1 MSARSKSL
9 ISATIIRGLLARHCS
24 PRAVVQ
30 VRLDGRWRKA
40 ELHMDGRE
48 ATCLRVRGATP
59 EVPWMGM
66 VQVDW
71 AGPAPEWMR
80 FTTWGRRE
88 EDELVLQLPRLV
100 EVPELRAH
108 RRHSTVA
115 TSALL
120 QLGGRSLT
128 GEVDDL
134 SIAGAG
140 LILRGSADGL
150 EPRQQGTLTIANNTV
165 GRVEVPVQMVSAR
178 PRPGGCRI
186 AVTFGD
192 CPRASRRVLL
202 NHIWYAADPS
212 RYAQAG
218 AAR

>member
-9 ISATIIRGLLARHCS
+9 ISASVIRGLLARHCS
-24 PRAVVQ
+24 PRATVQ
-30 VRLDGRWRKA
+30 VQLEGRWRAA

-48 ATCLRVRGATP
+48 APCLRLRGATP

-71 AGPAPEWMR
+71 AGPAPEWLR

-88 EDELVLQLPRLV
+88 GDELVLQLPRLV

-120 QLGGRSLT
+120 QVGSQTLA

-140 LILRGSADGL
+140 LELRGSAEGL
-150 EPRQQGTLTIANNTV
+150 QARQQGTLTIANDAV
-165 GRVEVPVQMVSAR
+165 GRVEVPVQVVSAR
-178 PRPGGCRI
+178 PRPGGSRV

-192 CPRASRRVLL
+192 CSRASRRVLL